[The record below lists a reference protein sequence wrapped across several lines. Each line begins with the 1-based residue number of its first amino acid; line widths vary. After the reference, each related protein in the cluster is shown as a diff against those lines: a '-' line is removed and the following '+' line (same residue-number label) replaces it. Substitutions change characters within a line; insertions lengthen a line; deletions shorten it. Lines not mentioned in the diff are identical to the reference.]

1 MIRNLNQVKYENL
14 SSDFVL
20 KNKDFKYQY
29 APLYSER
36 LNFLRAHILN
46 EAKLK
51 WNSAPLRGLASLTT
65 NEKCIIIGTLYKE
78 MKNKP
83 NILKELAE
91 DEENSMVIQPI
102 LDRDAKYIDP
112 ESDQLL
118 LEDELQRIVLVDAK
132 GSTKISENRFCTG
145 RSTK

>member
-1 MIRNLNQVKYENL
+1 MIRNLNQVKYDNL
-14 SSDFVL
+14 SKDFVL

-29 APLYSER
+29 APLYAER
-36 LNFLRAHILN
+36 LNCLRSDILE
-46 EAKLK
+46 EARRK
-51 WNSAPLRGLASLTT
+51 WTSEPLRNLGDLTT
-65 NEKCIIIGTLYKE
+65 NEKCIIVGTLFKE

-91 DEENSMVIQPI
+91 DDENTVAIQPV

-118 LEDELQRIVLVDAK
+118 LEDELQRIVLVDAP
-132 GSTKISENRFCTG
+132 GSQIISFNRFCTG
-145 RSTK
+145 IN